1 MTDFAP
7 SLPFVKAIGD
17 FINNSFTGRNNIR
30 EAFLLEWG
38 LKSLVGATESDPA
51 EPKLRNQRM
60 MEANESLEEV
70 AKLLAKELGLSDS
83 MTMRLIKSGHM
94 LREGSSWQGT
104 VQEYI
109 RKSFAK
115 EVNTF
120 NGRSERG
127 EAFIQIC
134 TALVSLEA
142 NKPIQIVM
150 DHVAQAHFALSPDKK
165 GREYDFGRVS
175 GSMLNEVKG
184 LQSKATM
191 REIKAQEQRDF
202 EDSLATR

>member
-1 MTDFAP
+1 MTDLAP

-38 LKSLVGATESDPA
+38 LKSLVSATESDPA
-51 EPKLRNQRM
+51 DPRLRAQRL
-60 MEANESLEEV
+60 MEASASLKET
-70 AKLLAKELGLSDS
+70 AKLLAKELGLSHS
-83 MTMRLIKSGHM
+83 MTMSLIKSGDI
-94 LREGSSWQGT
+94 LRESRWQGT

-115 EVNTF
+115 EVSTF

-127 EAFIQIC
+127 EAFISVC

-142 NKPIQIVM
+142 NKPLDVVM

-191 REIKAQEQRDF
+191 REIKAQEQRDL